1 MALIYA
7 KTDDGREEIQTRERR
22 LSAVMRSVLLSVDGQ
37 RDEVELNLLAQG
49 VRAPADA
56 LAQLSAL
63 GLIVVVGGSP
73 QKVAEQPVTAGW
85 GADTERAKLLGEWMV
100 TSVRRHL
107 GLKSYLMQLRIE
119 RCHSGLELER
129 LWPEIAAA
137 MGKAKSPAFASRWLD
152 EARERALQ
160 AEPLQA

>member
-7 KTDDGREEIQTRERR
+7 KTEAGREEIQTRERK

-37 RDEVELNLLAQG
+37 RDEIELNLLAQG
-49 VRAPADA
+49 VRAPDDA
-56 LAQLSAL
+56 LTQLQGL
-63 GLIVVVGGSP
+63 GLIVVAGGTP
-73 QKVAEQPVTAGW
+73 IKVAEQPVTALW
-85 GADTERAKLLGEWMV
+85 GADVERAKALGEWMV

-107 GLKSYLMQLRIE
+107 GIKSYLLQLRIE
-119 RCHSGLELER
+119 RCQSGLELER
-129 LWPEIAAA
+129 LWPEIATA
-137 MGKAKSPAFASRWLD
+137 MGKAKSAAFAARWLD